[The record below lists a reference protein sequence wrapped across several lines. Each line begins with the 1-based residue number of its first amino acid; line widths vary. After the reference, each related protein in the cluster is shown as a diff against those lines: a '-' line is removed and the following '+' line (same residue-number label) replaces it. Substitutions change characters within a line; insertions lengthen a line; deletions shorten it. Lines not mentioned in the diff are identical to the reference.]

1 MTEVIRKPLRRYP
14 LPDNVREL
22 DNPYPENTESRHTRV
37 PFFKEGYDKDSG
49 DSPIVVR
56 PPSSPSTILS
66 DL

>member
-1 MTEVIRKPLRRYP
+1 MTEVIRKPRRLYP
-14 LPDNVREL
+14 LPNNVREL
-22 DNPYPENTESRHTRV
+22 DRPYPEIIESRHTRV
-37 PFFKEGYDKDSG
+37 PIFKEGYDKDSG